1 MNGKGLIDA
10 VAYFRTSSAT
20 NVGDDKD
27 SESRQRDAVTRF
39 AKRNGYAVVETFYD
53 AAVSGADPIT
63 ERPGF
68 TAMLER
74 IVGNGVRVILV
85 ETASRFARSVLTQEV
100 GFGHLQGL
108 GVTLIAVDSPESF
121 LSQEPMMVALRQMQG
136 VFSQLDKA
144 TLVAK
149 LKSGRERKKRETG
162 KGCGRKSLAELAPDA
177 VALAKKLRRYPVN
190 GHKRSLNEV
199 AAELEAEGYVTRRGT
214 RYGGAAVAR
223 MVGEGL
229 AREARVLCRMRLER
243 RTKGRD
249 HSRPFRFSAW
259 RRYQVRRDISSL
271 SQGFLASMDLA
282 RSSIRGRR
290 ASFPA
295 AVFSFTV
302 FRSSSGLRFFQSSI
316 ET

>member
-1 MNGKGLIDA
+1 MNGKGLIEA
-10 VAYFRTSSAT
+10 VAYFRTSSAA

-39 AKRNGYAVVETFYD
+39 AKRNGYTIVDEFYD
-53 AAVSGADPIT
+53 PAVSGSDPIT

-68 TAMLER
+68 IAMLER

-100 GFGHLQGL
+100 GFSHLQGL

-162 KGCGRKSLAELAPDA
+162 KGCGRKSLAELAPDGGGA
-177 VALAKKLRRYPVN
+177 GQEAPALPGQRPQALAQRGRGGAGGPGLRHPPRHPLRRGGGGAHGRGGLAIWP
-190 GHKRSLNEV
+190 EPDPM
-199 AAELEAEGYVTRRGT
+199 AARARAMTKAGITPGLFSFRLGGGT
-214 RYGGAAVAR
+214 RSAV
-223 MVGEGL
+223 
-229 AREARVLCRMRLER
+229 
-243 RTKGRD
+243 T
-249 HSRPFRFSAW
+249 SRA
-259 RRYQVRRDISSL
+259 
-271 SQGFLASMDLA
+271 
-282 RSSIRGRR
+282 
-290 ASFPA
+290 
-295 AVFSFTV
+295 
-302 FRSSSGLRFFQSSI
+302 
-316 ET
+316 

>member
-1 MNGKGLIDA
+1 MNSNGLIAA

-20 NVGDDKD
+20 NVGEDRD

-39 AKRNGYAVVETFYD
+39 AKRNGYAVVDEFYD
-53 AAVSGADPIT
+53 AAVSGADSIT

-85 ETASRFARSVLTQEV
+85 ETASRFARAVLTQEV
-100 GFGHLQGL
+100 GFSHLQSL

-162 KGCGRKSLAELAPDA
+162 KGCGRKSLAELVPAA
-177 VALAKKLRRYPVN
+177 VALARKLRRYPVN

-199 AAELEAEGYVTRRGT
+199 AAELEAQGYVTRRGT

-223 MVGEGL
+223 MVGE
-229 AREARVLCRMRLER
+229 A
-243 RTKGRD
+243 
-249 HSRPFRFSAW
+249 
-259 RRYQVRRDISSL
+259 
-271 SQGFLASMDLA
+271 
-282 RSSIRGRR
+282 
-290 ASFPA
+290 
-295 AVFSFTV
+295 
-302 FRSSSGLRFFQSSI
+302 
-316 ET
+316 

>member
-1 MNGKGLIDA
+1 MNGKGLNES

-20 NVGDDKD
+20 NVGEDKD

-39 AKRNGYAVVETFYD
+39 AKRNGYTIVDEFYD

-63 ERPGF
+63 ARPGF

-149 LKSGRERKKRETG
+149 LKSGRERKQRETG
-162 KGCGRKSLAELAPDA
+162 KGCGRKSLAELAPEA
-177 VALAKKLRRYPVN
+177 VALAKKLRRYPTN
-190 GHKRSLNEV
+190 GRMRSLNEI
-199 AAELEAEGYVTRRGT
+199 AAALETAGFITRRGT
-214 RYGGAAVAR
+214 RYGGAAIQR
-223 MVGEGL
+223 MV
-229 AREARVLCRMRLER
+229 EA
-243 RTKGRD
+243 
-249 HSRPFRFSAW
+249 
-259 RRYQVRRDISSL
+259 
-271 SQGFLASMDLA
+271 
-282 RSSIRGRR
+282 
-290 ASFPA
+290 
-295 AVFSFTV
+295 
-302 FRSSSGLRFFQSSI
+302 
-316 ET
+316 

>member
-1 MNGKGLIDA
+1 MNGKGLIEA

-39 AKRNGYAVVETFYD
+39 AKRNGYAIVDEFYD

-85 ETASRFARSVLTQEV
+85 ETASRFARSVLTQEA
-100 GFGHLQGL
+100 GFVHLQGL

-144 TLVAK
+144 TLVA
-149 LKSGRERKKRETG
+149 RERKKRETG
-162 KGCGRKSLAELAPDA
+162 KGCGRKSLAELAPEA

-199 AAELEAEGYVTRRGT
+199 AAELEAQGYVTRRGT

-223 MVGEGL
+223 MVGE
-229 AREARVLCRMRLER
+229 A
-243 RTKGRD
+243 
-249 HSRPFRFSAW
+249 
-259 RRYQVRRDISSL
+259 
-271 SQGFLASMDLA
+271 
-282 RSSIRGRR
+282 
-290 ASFPA
+290 
-295 AVFSFTV
+295 
-302 FRSSSGLRFFQSSI
+302 
-316 ET
+316 